1 MLDVGLAM
9 ANTRNGL
16 VIIENID
23 RSLHRS
29 AHADLWR
36 MVLEEAKAWTI
47 QVIASTYSPDSI
59 YALSRAAEPIGD
71 EWATY
76 IRLEDGPEGPRAV
89 RYEMEEIRTAAD
101 QGIHVD

>member
-47 QVIASTYSPDSI
+47 QVIAS

-89 RYEMEEIRTAAD
+89 RYEMEEIHTAAD